1 MTTARKPRVRQ
12 KKASL
17 AASETELKSAVLKA
31 ALPHIPFDGF
41 TQKTLEQAAG
51 EAGVDGSAVLR
62 LFPKGPLSLVEI
74 FSQVADCET
83 EQRLAKARLP
93 GLKVRERIALAVRTR
108 IEVLAAHKEAARRA
122 AAFLSL
128 PPNAPTAAKLI
139 YNTVDSIWR
148 AVGDTSTDFNFYTK
162 RALLAAVYSSTL
174 VRWFND
180 DYKDQESTWTFL
192 DRRIADVMRIEKLKA
207 NIREQARK
215 LPSLTDILR
224 GPSPRRTAR

>member
-1 MTTARKPRVRQ
+1 
-12 KKASL
+12 
-17 AASETELKSAVLKA
+17 VLYA

-41 TQKTLEQAAG
+41 TQKTLEQAAA
-51 EAGVDGSAVLR
+51 EAGMDGNAVLR
-62 LFPKGPLSLVEI
+62 LFPKGPLSLVEV
-74 FSQVADCET
+74 FSQFGDCEM
-83 EQRLAKARLP
+83 EKRLAKTKLG

-108 IEVLAAHKEAARRA
+108 IEVLAPDKEAARRA

-180 DYKDQESTWTFL
+180 DGEDDESTWAFL
-192 DRRIADVMRIEKLKA
+192 DHRIADVMRFEKLKA

-224 GPSPRRTAR
+224 GPAPRRPAR